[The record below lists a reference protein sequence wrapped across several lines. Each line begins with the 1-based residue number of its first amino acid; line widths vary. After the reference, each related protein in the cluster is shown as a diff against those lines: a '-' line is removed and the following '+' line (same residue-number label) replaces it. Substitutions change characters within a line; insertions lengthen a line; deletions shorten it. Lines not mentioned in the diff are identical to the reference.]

1 MVSLVPVYFLCQ
13 SQVLINGVSCIRKG
27 VYSKVLEGSKT
38 QIIKKEIS
46 ILEQLGPGSS
56 TTASGVVDQQG
67 ENCMSAEDGGK
78 GREWE
83 GMLGRSERGKEEDV
97 RGC

>member
-27 VYSKVLEGSKT
+27 VYPKVLEGSKT

-56 TTASGVVDQQG
+56 TTASGVVDQQS
-67 ENCMSAEDGGK
+67 ENCTV
-78 GREWE
+78 GRRWRKRKRV
-83 GMLGRSERGKEEDV
+83 GRHVGAQ
-97 RGC
+97 

>member
-27 VYSKVLEGSKT
+27 VYPKVLEGSKT

-67 ENCMSAEDGGK
+67 ENCTVGQRWRK
-78 GREWE
+78 RKRVGRHV
-83 GMLGRSERGKEEDV
+83 GAQ
-97 RGC
+97 